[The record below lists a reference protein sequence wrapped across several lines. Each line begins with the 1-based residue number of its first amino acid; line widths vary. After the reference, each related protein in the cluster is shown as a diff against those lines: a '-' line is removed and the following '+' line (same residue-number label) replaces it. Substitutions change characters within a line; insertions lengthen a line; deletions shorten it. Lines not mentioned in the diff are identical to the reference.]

1 MSEKSH
7 SHLNKE
13 TELSPPW
20 SPPWSPDQS
29 SFRFRPDL
37 SAYSD
42 ACSSLSSPLCSH
54 TSFTYPIGESV
65 KYLWPCRKGWT
76 HMWRG
81 VSCPGLP
88 DVPDITEAC
97 QLCGWALN
105 GSLSLISHSSFTMT
119 PLFSCY
125 YSTPGGSVWKSWPD
139 EYGLCICCWVLGE
152 RAHIWLGSA
161 ELFVK
166 DMEMALMHVEI

>member
-1 MSEKSH
+1 MSVWKKPLSFEYERQNF
-7 SHLNKE
+7 LPQ
-13 TELSPPW
+13 TPPPPRSPP
-20 SPPWSPDQS
+20 DQR
-29 SFRFRPDL
+29 SFRFRRDL

-42 ACSSLSSPLCSH
+42 TCLSLSSSLCSH
-54 TSFTYPIGESV
+54 TSFTYPIGGSV
-65 KYLWPCRKGWT
+65 KYLWPCRKWWT

-81 VSCPGLP
+81 VSCPGFP
-88 DVPDITEAC
+88 DVLDITEAC

-139 EYGLCICCWVLGE
+139 EYGLRICCWDMHTYDWGPQSCLLK
-152 RAHIWLGSA
+152 IWKRL
-161 ELFVK
+161 
-166 DMEMALMHVEI
+166 